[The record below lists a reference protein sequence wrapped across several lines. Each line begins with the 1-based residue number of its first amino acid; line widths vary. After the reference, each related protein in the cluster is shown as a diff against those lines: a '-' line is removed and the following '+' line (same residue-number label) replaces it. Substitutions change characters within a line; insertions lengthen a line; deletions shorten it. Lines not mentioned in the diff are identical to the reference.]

1 MNINNKITIIIPTLN
16 RPISLKKSIEYYKK
30 FPFLVKYF
38 DGSNKKKKN
47 YQFTKKY

>member
-38 DGSNKKKKN
+38 DGSNKKKN